1 MTEDSK
7 VTVIISRTS
16 VGREE
21 PHTCASFLGNLGTP
35 SAEEAKAGSIVVTL
49 VWLEYIEWERK
60 GSKVSN
66 FAFLQYS
73 EL

>member
-16 VGREE
+16 LGREE
-21 PHTCASFLGNLGTP
+21 PH
-35 SAEEAKAGSIVVTL
+35 AEEAKAGSIVVTL
-49 VWLEYIEWERK
+49 VWLEYVEWERK
-60 GSKVSN
+60 GSKASN
-66 FAFLQYS
+66 FAFLQHS